1 MSVLRIINNENNE
14 STEPCYTVTLYAQ
27 NGAPV
32 NTWYEITYID
42 VYGVPQTTGFA
53 AGQDVND
60 AFSVDCKYIM
70 SSGGAVQGNSTEIP
84 CPPPINSY
92 FCNLYKF
99 GYAGVNPGDIGVV
112 DFINC
117 DNVVTQTTLTWDES
131 GGNYYSI
138 EICAKEILNINSFV
152 INEGIIGPC

>member
-1 MSVLRIINNENNE
+1 MSVLTIINNE
-14 STEPCYTVTLYAQ
+14 STGACYSVSFYAQ

-42 VYGVPQTTGFA
+42 VYGVQQVTGFA

-60 AFSVDCKYIM
+60 AFSVDCKYII

-84 CPPPINSY
+84 CPPPN
-92 FCNLYKF
+92 CNRYQF

-117 DNVVTQTTLTWDES
+117 DNVVTQTTLTWNES
-131 GGNYYSI
+131 GGNYYNI

-152 INEGIIGPC
+152 INEGMIGPCVNTP